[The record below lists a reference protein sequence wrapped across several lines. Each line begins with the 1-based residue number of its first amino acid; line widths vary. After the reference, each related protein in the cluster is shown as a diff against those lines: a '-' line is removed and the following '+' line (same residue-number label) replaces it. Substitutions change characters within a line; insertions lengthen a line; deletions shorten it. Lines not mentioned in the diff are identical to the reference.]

1 MLAVAIAF
9 IVSRS
14 LGYGIISASSCRD
27 ARRPFLPRLG
37 ESRPILQVTDMVLYK
52 G

>member
-14 LGYGIISASSCRD
+14 LGYGIICASSCRD
-27 ARRPFLPRLG
+27 ARRAFCL
-37 ESRPILQVTDMVLYK
+37 VLENLA
-52 G
+52 